1 MRNANRL
8 AQCGGIKDLRN
19 FSRSGTTG
27 GVENR
32 LNFKRNIIGSSGICK
47 SRPFAGQKAIHFNY
61 QAGFSLVELLLAM
74 GISLV
79 ILIAIYSVFT
89 ITSKNSTTQ
98 NATAS
103 AQQSL
108 RTSIGLMARDIRA
121 AGLDP
126 LDSDNFGFVEAT
138 RTKIRFTAD
147 SIDTVTDEFNGTV
160 DAARLEQIT
169 YEFQDAQDQIM
180 QTLYEGTGSPSQAPL
195 IRNIDNVQF
204 AYLDADNAD
213 LIDATLTP
221 PQVPAD
227 DLINIR
233 TVEIQITVAE
243 PAGIEGSV
251 SRALTRRVE
260 CRNMAFN

>member
-1 MRNANRL
+1 
-8 AQCGGIKDLRN
+8 
-19 FSRSGTTG
+19 
-27 GVENR
+27 
-32 LNFKRNIIGSSGICK
+32 
-47 SRPFAGQKAIHFNY
+47 
-61 QAGFSLVELLLAM
+61 M
-74 GISLV
+74 GISLI

-89 ITSKNSTTQ
+89 ITSKNFTTQ
-98 NATAS
+98 NATAN

-108 RTSIGLMARDIRA
+108 RSAIGLMARDIRA

-138 RTKIRFTAD
+138 RTKIRITAD
-147 SIDTVTDEFNGTV
+147 SIDPGTDEFNGTL
-160 DAARLEQIT
+160 DETNFEQIT
-169 YEFQDAQDQIM
+169 YEFQNAQDQIV
-180 QTLYEGTGSPSQAPL
+180 QTLYEGTASANPAPL
-195 IRNIDNVQF
+195 ISNIDNVQF
-204 AYLDADNAD
+204 TYLDADNAD

-227 DLINIR
+227 ELINIR

-251 SRALTRRVE
+251 SRTLTRRVE